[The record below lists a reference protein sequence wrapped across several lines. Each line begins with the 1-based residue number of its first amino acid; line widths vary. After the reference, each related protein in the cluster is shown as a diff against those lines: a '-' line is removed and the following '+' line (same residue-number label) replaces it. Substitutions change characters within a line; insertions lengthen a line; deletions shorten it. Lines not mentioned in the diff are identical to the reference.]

1 MEEPFMIR
9 FKVETMTCGHCASA
23 IRTAL
28 GKLAPQTSVDIDL
41 ERREVTVKGN
51 LDTAAAMAALRA
63 VGYDA
68 VPVRAE

>member
-1 MEEPFMIR
+1 MIR
-9 FKVETMTCGHCASA
+9 FKVVTMTCGHCASA

-41 ERREVTVKGN
+41 ERREVTVKGD